1 MEECYCGLKGGVPVA
16 ARQYTTTPVREVAL
30 GCACGAA
37 NAWRA
42 AQTPPLPPLTAD
54 DFFALAVD
62 GLADGWAKNYREAV
76 LAKALAAFGAAP
88 ADAQGQILAALG
100 MTAYAALPPADLAGA
115 LESVGLARFLALP
128 PDDQNRC
135 FTLAGLGV

>member
-1 MEECYCGLKGGVPVA
+1 MA

-30 GCACGAA
+30 ACATEAA
-37 NAWRA
+37 NAGRA
-42 AQTPPLPPLTAD
+42 AQTPPLPPLAAD

-62 GLADGWAKNYREAV
+62 GLADGWGRNYREAV

-88 ADAQGQILAALG
+88 ADARGQILAALG

-115 LESVGLARFLALP
+115 LQAVGLARFLALS
-128 PDDQNRC
+128 PDRQNQC
-135 FTLAGLGV
+135 FALAGLGG